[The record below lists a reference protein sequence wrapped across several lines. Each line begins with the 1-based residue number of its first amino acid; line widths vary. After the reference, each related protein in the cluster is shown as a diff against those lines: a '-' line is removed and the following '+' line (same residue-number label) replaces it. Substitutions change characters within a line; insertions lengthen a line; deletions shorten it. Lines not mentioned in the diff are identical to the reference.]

1 MVLTAMTGFCGIC
14 CLAIWVPANNYA
26 VLLVFAL
33 LSGTATGTFWGTV
46 VPVTAEVVGLQRLPS
61 AFGMLCLPLMIPTVF
76 AEPIALQLVSTSGYL
91 SAKVFVGFMFLAG
104 AASTWALRSWKIC
117 DIEDKERRERSV
129 DESTYVKEK
138 LWLTPRR
145 LFMNKRI

>member
-1 MVLTAMTGFCGIC
+1 MTALCGIF
-14 CLAIWVPANNYA
+14 CLALWVPAKSYA
-26 VLLVFAL
+26 GLLIFAL

-61 AFGMLCLPLMIPTVF
+61 AFGIICLPLTIPTIF

-91 SAKVFVGFMFLAG
+91 SSKIFVGCMFLLG

-117 DIEDKERRERSV
+117 DIEDKERRERPIDPV
-129 DESTYVKEK
+129 DGSMYVKEK
-138 LWLTPRR
+138 QWLTPRR
-145 LFMNKRI
+145 LFMNKRV

>member
-1 MVLTAMTGFCGIC
+1 MTALCGIF
-14 CLAIWVPANNYA
+14 CLALWVPANSYA

-61 AFGMLCLPLMIPTVF
+61 AFGIICLPLTIPTIF

-91 SAKVFVGFMFLAG
+91 SSKIFVGCMFLLG

-117 DIEDKERRERSV
+117 DIEDKERRERAIDLV
-129 DESTYVKEK
+129 DGSMYVKEK
-138 LWLTPRR
+138 QWLTPRR
-145 LFMNKRI
+145 LFMNKRV